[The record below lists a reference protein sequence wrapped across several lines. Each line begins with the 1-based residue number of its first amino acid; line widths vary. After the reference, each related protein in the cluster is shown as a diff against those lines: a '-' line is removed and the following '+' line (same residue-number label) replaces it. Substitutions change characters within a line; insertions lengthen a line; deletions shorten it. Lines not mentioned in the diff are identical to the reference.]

1 MENWVTIISFYHTMH
16 VYLPKTKLESEGIE
30 VMLRDELTSQINP
43 FNSFAIGGVKLLVK
57 EEDYDRAH
65 DLLNEWGYHL
75 DDNDSKPYRFLK
87 AFDDFTSE
95 VPIMRKWIVEM
106 RLVVFIAVFLVLVL
120 GLIFNIKE

>member
-1 MENWVTIISFYHTMH
+1 MENWVNIISFNHTMH

-30 VMLRDELTSQINP
+30 VILQDELSSHISP
-43 FNSFAIGGVKLLVK
+43 ADIGGVKLLVK
-57 EEDYDRAH
+57 EEDFDRAH

-75 DDNDSKPYRFLK
+75 EDSDSRANRYLK